1 LQKILPA
8 VAIVLLLA
16 GCMHPAGDLGECY
29 DGAFTSFCRVDLP
42 NGQAAVAPGTGMMP
56 AIGSA
61 LAGVGMVMIG
71 QGTILNGVVAAVH
84 AP

>member
-1 LQKILPA
+1 MQKILPA
-8 VAIVLLLA
+8 LAMLVLLP
-16 GCMHPAGDLGECY
+16 GCQHAAGDLGQCY
-29 DGAFTSFCRVDLP
+29 DGVFTSFCKVDLP
-42 NGQAAVAPGTGMMP
+42 NGEAAVAPGTGIMP

-61 LAGVGMVMIG
+61 LGGAGMVMIG